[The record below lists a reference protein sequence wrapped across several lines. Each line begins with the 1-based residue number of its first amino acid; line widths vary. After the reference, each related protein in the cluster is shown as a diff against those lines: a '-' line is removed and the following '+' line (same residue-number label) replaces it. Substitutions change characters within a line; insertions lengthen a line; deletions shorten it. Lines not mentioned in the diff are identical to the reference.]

1 MRILLV
7 TSMAPD
13 PRGIGAIPKLLHAQ
27 LLGLQER
34 GHGLTLVAPYGE
46 DPGQAEAAAAL
57 SADPSLD
64 AHLVDRRRSPHRGRR
79 WRVRAEL
86 MGNWARHDWP
96 WRVVLGATGLQPLID
111 ELTARERFDVVA
123 VEDNPVA
130 VLRFPTSLP
139 SVLTEHEAV
148 RAPASDRGVAPYP
161 SLGGKRRHAAQLR
174 ERAAAALHQRDW
186 DRWDSFLPA
195 AWGRFDLL
203 QVFSE
208 GDAAAV
214 RSRAPDLNSRLRL
227 NPYGMVLPAAL
238 DPAAEEED
246 TLLFTGTFAHLPNR
260 DAARWLAAEI
270 MPAVRRQRPDAL
282 LRIVGHRPPPE
293 VLGLAGPGVEVI
305 ADAPSVEPYLA
316 AAAVVIAPVRSGGGM
331 RMKVLE
337 ALAKGKAV
345 VTTPLGAEGFT
356 AFGTEPPLAIAADGA
371 GLAAAT
377 AELLAEPARRRR
389 LGTEAR
395 AFAEAHHSPAA
406 WAERLEAIYSEAATA
421 HRASSPATSGQ
432 LGGTSDR

>member
-7 TSMAPD
+7 TSMAPAAQ
-13 PRGIGAIPKLLHAQ
+13 GVGAIPKLLHAQ
-27 LLGLQER
+27 LLGLEER
-34 GHGLTLVAPYGE
+34 GHQLTLVAPFGE

-57 SADPSLD
+57 SADPALD
-64 AHLVDRRRSPHRGRR
+64 AHLVDRRRSPRFGRR
-79 WRVRAEL
+79 WRVRTEL
-86 MGNWARHDWP
+86 AANWARHDWP

-111 ELTARERFDVVA
+111 ELTARERFDLVA

-130 VLRFPTSLP
+130 VLRFPAALP

-161 SLGGKRRHAAQLR
+161 SLGGKRRHGAQLR
-174 ERAAAALHQRDW
+174 ERVAASLHRRDW
-186 DRWDSFLPA
+186 ARWDSFLPG
-195 AWGRFDLL
+195 AWRRFDLL

-214 RSRAPDLNSRLRL
+214 RSRAPELDPRLRI
-227 NPYGMVLPAAL
+227 NPYGMVLPPAL

-270 MPAVRRQRPDAL
+270 MPAVRRQRPRAL

-305 ADAPSVEPYLA
+305 ADAPNIEPYLA
-316 AAAVVIAPVRSGGGM
+316 AAAAVVAPVRSGGGM

-356 AFGTEPPLAIAADGA
+356 GFGTEPPLAIAADAA
-371 GLAAAT
+371 GIAAAA
-377 AELLAEPARRRR
+377 AELLGDPERRRR
-389 LGTEAR
+389 LGADAR
-395 AFAEAHHSPAA
+395 RFAEAHHSPAA
-406 WAERLEAIYSEAATA
+406 WAERLEAVYEETIAAHGARHGST
-421 HRASSPATSGQ
+421 RSPS
-432 LGGTSDR
+432 RR

>member
-7 TSMAPD
+7 TSMAPAAQ
-13 PRGIGAIPKLLHAQ
+13 GIGAIPKLLHAQ
-27 LLGLQER
+27 LLGLRER
-34 GHGLTLVAPYGE
+34 GHQLTLVAPYGE
-46 DPGQAEAAAAL
+46 DPGQAEAAAGL
-57 SADPSLD
+57 NADPSLD
-64 AHLVDRRRSPHRGRR
+64 AHLVDRRRSPRLSRR
-79 WRVRAEL
+79 WRVRANL
-86 MGNWARHDWP
+86 ATNWARHDWP

-111 ELTARERFDVVA
+111 ELTARERFDLVA

-130 VLRFPTSLP
+130 VLRFPAALP
-139 SVLTEHEAV
+139 TVLTEHEAV
-148 RAPASDRGVAPYP
+148 RAPAADRGVAPYP
-161 SLGGKRRHAAQLR
+161 SLGGRKRPDSHLR
-174 ERAAAALHQRDW
+174 ERAAVALHQRDW
-186 DRWDSFLPA
+186 ARWDAFLPG
-195 AWGRFDLL
+195 AWRRFDLL

-214 RSRAPDLNSRLRL
+214 RSRAPELDSRVRI
-227 NPYGMVLPAAL
+227 NPYGMVLPPAL

-270 MPAVRRQRPDAL
+270 IPAVREQRPRAL

-356 AFGTEPPLAIAADGA
+356 GFGTEPPLAIAADAA
-371 GLAAAT
+371 GLAAAAT
-377 AELLAEPARRRR
+377 GLLAEPERRRR
-389 LGTEAR
+389 LGADAR
-395 AFAEAHHSPAA
+395 RFAEAHHSPAA
-406 WAERLEAIYSEAATA
+406 WAERLETVYGETVAAHSA
-421 HRASSPATSGQ
+421 RHRSTHRPS
-432 LGGTSDR
+432 RR

>member
-7 TSMAPD
+7 TSMAPAHD
-13 PRGIGAIPKLLHAQ
+13 GVGAIPKLLHAQ
-27 LLGLQER
+27 IEGLRER
-34 GHGLTLVAPYGE
+34 GHELTVVAPYGE

-57 SADPSLD
+57 VADPSLD
-64 AHLVDRRRSPHRGRR
+64 AHMVDRRRSSRPGRR

-86 MGNWARHDWP
+86 AANWARHDWP
-96 WRVVLGATGLQPLID
+96 WRVVLGATGLQPTID
-111 ELTARERFDVVA
+111 ELTARESFDVVA

-130 VLRFPTSLP
+130 VLRFPPSLP
-139 SVLTEHEAV
+139 TVLTEHEAV
-148 RAPASDRGVAPYP
+148 RAPASDRGGAGP
-161 SLGGKRRHAAQLR
+161 
-174 ERAAAALHQRDW
+174 AAALHRRDW
-186 DRWDSFLPA
+186 ARWDSFLPS
-195 AWGRFDLL
+195 AWRRFDLL

-214 RSRAPDLNSRLRL
+214 RARAPELAERLRL
-227 NPYGMVLPAAL
+227 NPYGMALPPAL
-238 DPAAEEED
+238 DPAAEEAD

-270 MPAVRRQRPDAL
+270 MPAVRQRRPEAR

-293 VLGLAGPGVEVI
+293 VLGLAGAGVEVI

-356 AFGTEPPLAIAADGA
+356 GFEAEPPLAIAADAG
-371 GLAAAT
+371 GLAAA
-377 AELLAEPARRRR
+377 AAGLLEEAARRRL
-389 LGTEAR
+389 LGAEAR
-395 AFAEAHHSPAA
+395 RFAEAHYSPAA
-406 WAERLEAIYSEAATA
+406 WAERLEGIYAEAIAA
-421 HRASSPATSGQ
+421 RAASGHAARVNF
-432 LGGTSDR
+432 GG

>member
-7 TSMAPD
+7 TSMVPD
-13 PRGIGAIPKLLHAQ
+13 PEGIGAIPKLLHAQ
-27 LLGLQER
+27 LLGLRER
-34 GHGLTLVAPYGE
+34 GHELTLVAPYGE

-57 SADPSLD
+57 RGDPSLD
-64 AHLVDRRRSPHRGRR
+64 AHLVDRRRSAELGRR

-86 MGNWARHDWP
+86 ASNWARKDWP

-111 ELTARERFDVVA
+111 ELTSSRRFDVVA
-123 VEDNPVA
+123 VEDNPMA
-130 VLRFPTSLP
+130 PLRFPPSLP
-139 SVLTEHEAV
+139 TVLTEHEAV
-148 RAPASDRGVAPYP
+148 RAPASDRGGGAGDS
-161 SLGGKRRHAAQLR
+161 SLTWRRRPGARLR
-174 ERAAAALHQRDW
+174 ERGATALHRRDW
-186 DRWDSFLPA
+186 GRWDSFLA
-195 AWGRFDLL
+195 GAWRGFDLV
-203 QVFSE
+203 QVFTE

-214 RSRAPDLNSRLRL
+214 RARAPDLASRLRV

-238 DPAAEEED
+238 DPAVEEAD

-260 DAARWLAAEI
+260 DAARWLATDI
-270 MPAVRRQRPDAL
+270 IPAVRRRRPEAL

-293 VLGLAGPGVEVI
+293 VLALAGPGVEVI

-316 AAAVVIAPVRSGGGM
+316 AAAAVIAPVRSGGGM

-356 AFGTEPPLAIAADGA
+356 GFGAPPLVIADEATA
-371 GLAAAT
+371 LAAAV
-377 AELLAEPARRRR
+377 ADLLEDGQRRRR

-395 AFAEAHHSPAA
+395 DFASQHYSPGA
-406 WAERLEAIYSEAATA
+406 WAARLEPIYEEAQVIAQK
-421 HRASSPATSGQ
+421 G
-432 LGGTSDR
+432 

>member
-7 TSMAPD
+7 TSMAPAAQ
-13 PRGIGAIPKLLHAQ
+13 GIGAIPKLLHAQ
-27 LLGLQER
+27 LLGLEER
-34 GHGLTLVAPYGE
+34 GHQLTLVAPYGE
-46 DPGQAEAAAAL
+46 DPGQAEAAARL
-57 SADPSLD
+57 SADPGLD
-64 AHLVDRRRSPHRGRR
+64 AHLVDRRRSRHPGRR

-86 MGNWARHDWP
+86 MSKWVRHDWP

-111 ELTARERFDVVA
+111 ELTARERFDLVA

-130 VLRFPTSLP
+130 VLRFPAGLP

-148 RAPASDRGVAPYP
+148 RAPASDRGAS
-161 SLGGKRRHAAQLR
+161 SLRDRP
-174 ERAAAALHQRDW
+174 AAALHRRDW
-186 DRWDSFLPA
+186 QRWDSFLPRV
-195 AWGRFDLL
+195 WSRFDLL

-214 RSRAPDLNSRLRL
+214 RSRAPELDARLRI
-227 NPYGMVLPAAL
+227 NPYGMVLPPAL
-238 DPAAEEED
+238 DPAAEAED

-260 DAARWLAAEI
+260 DAARWLATEI
-270 MPAVRRQRPDAL
+270 IPAVRRQRPQAL

-316 AAAVVIAPVRSGGGM
+316 SAAVVVAPVRSGGGM

-356 AFGTEPPLAIAADGA
+356 GFGTEPPLAIASDATGI
-371 GLAAAT
+371 AAAA
-377 AELLAEPARRRR
+377 AELLADPERRRR
-389 LGTEAR
+389 LGEDAR
-395 AFAEAHHSPAA
+395 RFAEAHHSPAA
-406 WAERLEAIYSEAATA
+406 WAKRLETVYGETIAAHGARHGST
-421 HRASSPATSGQ
+421 RLPS
-432 LGGTSDR
+432 RR